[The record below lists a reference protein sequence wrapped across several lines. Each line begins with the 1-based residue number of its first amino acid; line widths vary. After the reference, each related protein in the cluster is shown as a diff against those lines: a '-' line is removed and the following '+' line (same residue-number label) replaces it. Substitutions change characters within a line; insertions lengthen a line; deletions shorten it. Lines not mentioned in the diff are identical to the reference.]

1 MDITSV
7 LQGEGLQGRRVRRGS
22 LGPLGSGDSLER
34 RRCFRSS
41 FFAQISSS
49 PLILTRGEEW
59 QGARGGRQWSN
70 DRGENERRDRTAVI
84 RRKKESTRWI
94 GAIWSLHTLRIILSV
109 KAQVGRRWRF
119 RMRTTWN
126 FSPTETSCPP
136 SWAGRRGDEMEGGD

>member
-49 PLILTRGEEW
+49 SRTLIRREER
-59 QGARGGRQWSN
+59 QGGRGGRQWSN
-70 DRGENERRDRTAVI
+70 DRGESERRDRTAVI

-94 GAIWSLHTLRIILSV
+94 GAISENHSFPSV
-109 KAQVGRRWRF
+109 KAQAGRQWRF